1 MVNSIGR
8 LGSDGNDAVVYE
20 KGDFL
25 RSGKMM
31 VVKTIAILLRKWR
44 NRQCLH
50 QRTQMEE
57 VQLRDTEN
65 NTKTVFFVQ

>member
-1 MVNSIGR
+1 MVNSIRR
-8 LGSDGNDAVVYE
+8 LGNDGNDAVVYE

-25 RSGKMM
+25 RTGKMM
-31 VVKTIAILLRKWR
+31 VVKTIAFLLRKWR
-44 NRQCLH
+44 NRQCLQ

-57 VQLRDTEN
+57 VELRGTEN